1 MDWPARSRANASGR
15 SDRGAPRSGRLP
27 VRPERNGRRRPE
39 DPQRPGFRSEAN
51 LLREIRLMR
60 PFLLVLGGVCVFGVA
75 AALMIQI
82 MPAPLKESDYLVIGC
97 VATLVALL
105 VMFLVLMAT

>member
-1 MDWPARSRANASGR
+1 
-15 SDRGAPRSGRLP
+15 
-27 VRPERNGRRRPE
+27 
-39 DPQRPGFRSEAN
+39 
-51 LLREIRLMR
+51 MR
-60 PFLLVLGGVCVFGVA
+60 PILLILGGVCVFGVT

-105 VMFLVLMAT
+105 VMFLVLMATRLKSPDRFFKKRPKRR